1 MRITGLETV
10 VVQVNQRGDWV
21 FVLVHTDEGITGLGE
36 ASQSGNDALCL
47 HTLEQ
52 IAARVVGQDPLRVG
66 AIWQS
71 LDRKSAGR
79 VEHTALSGL
88 EQALWDV
95 MGQRLGAPI
104 HTLFGGQ
111 LRDRVRLYANINR
124 HVRDRSPEGFA
135 RAAAQAAAEGFTA
148 IKLAPFDELRGR
160 EHVRT
165 GPNAAWRRGVE
176 RVRAV
181 RQAVGDAVEVLID
194 CHGRMEASE
203 AILVAQELEDVNLFW
218 YEEPVPH
225 LYLNELE
232 RVTASVVAPTASAE
246 SVYGMEGF
254 RPFLT
259 RPIVDIIMPDVK
271 HCGGLAEIKRIAGA
285 ARMRQLPVAP
295 HNPSGPVAA
304 AASAQVMS
312 TEREFLILEFA
323 WGEAEWRADLLE
335 PAERIEDGY
344 LVLPEGPGL
353 GHHLNAST
361 VDAHRAEDPRR
372 RDVGSLAFF

>member
-1 MRITGLETV
+1 
-10 VVQVNQRGDWV
+10 
-21 FVLVHTDEGITGLGE
+21 
-36 ASQSGNDALCL
+36 
-47 HTLEQ
+47 
-52 IAARVVGQDPLRVG
+52 
-66 AIWQS
+66 
-71 LDRKSAGR
+71 
-79 VEHTALSGL
+79 
-88 EQALWDV
+88 
-95 MGQRLGAPI
+95 
-104 HTLFGGQ
+104 
-111 LRDRVRLYANINR
+111 
-124 HVRDRSPEGFA
+124 
-135 RAAAQAAAEGFTA
+135 
-148 IKLAPFDELRGR
+148 
-160 EHVRT
+160 
-165 GPNAAWRRGVE
+165 
-176 RVRAV
+176 
-181 RQAVGDAVEVLID
+181 
-194 CHGRMEASE
+194 
-203 AILVAQELEDVNLFW
+203 VNLFW

-225 LYLNELE
+225 LYLDELE
-232 RVTASVVAPTASAE
+232 RVTASVAAPTASAE

-259 RPIVDIIMPDVK
+259 RPIVDVIMPDVK

-312 TEREFLILEFA
+312 TERDFLILEFA

-353 GHHLNAST
+353 GHRLNASM